1 MSSQWFPAA
10 VLAVVLLPPPARARA
25 QEASDART
33 ELEVMEAVLD
43 NAIRR
48 VSRPSAAPFLGG
60 GEASRGYRLRG
71 YGAVFVVPPRALPR
85 GDVLVFHG
93 GPPAAFMQWSDE
105 AAPAMEDIE
114 GALAQLRDQQQRLER
129 EIQKQEGRKG
139 VRGARQRELQAIE
152 AKVETLQREAERLRQ
167 DAERALE
174 ETVREFRFRMA
185 SVPPPPANPQEAPTP
200 RVAPVADT
208 PPVPAAPTAPPAP
221 IAPVAPVIAPAPPWR
236 FWFNTNDGGDPR
248 TAEKVVSDV
257 RAVVTQVLEAYGARL
272 KVVRSEEFVTVAVDF
287 VPQSGFFDEETR
299 AEKTLIVRV
308 RKKELEDR
316 AASRIPPEELHK
328 RIEYVEY

>member
-1 MSSQWFPAA
+1 MSSRWFGSA
-10 VLAVVLLPPPARARA
+10 VLAVALLPPAPPACA

-93 GPPAAFMQWSDE
+93 APPAAFMQWTDD

-114 GALAQLRDQQQRLER
+114 GALAQLRDQHQRLER

-185 SVPPPPANPQEAPTP
+185 SVPPPPANPRETPTP
-200 RVAPVADT
+200 QVAPAADT
-208 PPVPAAPTAPPAP
+208 PAVPAAPTAPPAP
-221 IAPVAPVIAPAPPWR
+221 VAPVAIPPAPPWR

-272 KVVRSEEFVTVAVDF
+272 RAVRSEEFVTVAVDF

-316 AASRIPPEELHK
+316 AASRIPPEEFHK

>member
-1 MSSQWFPAA
+1 MRARWFPAA
-10 VLAVVLLPPPARARA
+10 LSIVLLPSPPAARA

-60 GEASRGYRLRG
+60 AEASRGYRLRG

-85 GDVLVFHG
+85 GDVLVFQG
-93 GPPAAFMQWSDE
+93 GPPATFMQWSED

-129 EIQKQEGRKG
+129 EIQEQQGRKG
-139 VRGARQRELQAIE
+139 ARAARQRELRAIE
-152 AKVETLQREAERLRQ
+152 AKVATLQRESERLRQ
-167 DAERALE
+167 GAERALE

-185 SVPPPPANPQEAPTP
+185 SVPPPANPPEGPTP
-200 RVAPVADT
+200 RLAPAADT
-208 PPVPAAPTAPPAP
+208 PPVPAAPAAPPAP
-221 IAPVAPVIAPAPPWR
+221 AAPSAPVVAPAPPWR
-236 FWFNTNDGGDPR
+236 FWFNTGEGGDPR
-248 TAEKVVSDV
+248 TPEKVVSDV

-272 KVVRSEEFVTVAVDF
+272 KAVRSEEFVTVAVDF
-287 VPQSGFFDEETR
+287 VPQSGFFDEDTR

-308 RKKELEDR
+308 RKRELEDR